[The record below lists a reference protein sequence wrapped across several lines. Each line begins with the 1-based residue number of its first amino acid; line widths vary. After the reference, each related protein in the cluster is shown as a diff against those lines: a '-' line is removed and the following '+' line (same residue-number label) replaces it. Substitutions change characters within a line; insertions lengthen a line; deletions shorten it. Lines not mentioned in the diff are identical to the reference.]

1 MSDKSENCP
10 VCLKELKVH
19 AIQNFIDCIQ
29 VLINQNKDDSNPTS
43 FDKNREGIRMVNDQI
58 ELTNKKIKV
67 CKTTIRS
74 FSNESVSSENKL
86 AIEYLERQK
95 QLLKKLREILV

>member
-29 VLINQNKDDSNPTS
+29 VLINQNKDDSNSITLLS
-43 FDKNREGIRMVNDQI
+43 IVNGISNFVNRFNQ
-58 ELTNKKIKV
+58 
-67 CKTTIRS
+67 
-74 FSNESVSSENKL
+74 L
-86 AIEYLERQK
+86 A
-95 QLLKKLREILV
+95 